1 MHARKLQQMY
11 QRTRIPMPII
21 HEIAQTMQEVLT
33 NEANQAGRASGFVQR
48 QSKFDGAALVQTLVF
63 SYLSDPN
70 ATTDDLAQTA
80 ATLGIPI
87 TGSGIVQRCTE
98 AAASCLQTVLAQA
111 VQRVLAADPTTVPV
125 VARFSGVYVQDS
137 TTIVLPPDLAP
148 VWRGCGG
155 STNHGDAAL
164 KLQIQLDLR
173 TGHLAGL
180 ELQHGRDSDC
190 QSATRTADVIADGL
204 YLADLGYYKLTRFR
218 AIADA
223 DAFWLSRGK
232 AGTVL
237 YDSDG
242 QRWDEVTDLLERST
256 DGNVVDISVE
266 IGARERLPG
275 RLVAVRAP
283 QEVVD
288 QRRRRLRK
296 QARATGKT
304 VGKRRLAWC
313 AWTIFLTN
321 VPADRLTVAEVL
333 TLARARW
340 QIELLIKLWKSHG
353 TVDES
358 RSQKPYRVLCD
369 VYAKLLAMVVQHW
382 LFLVN
387 LWAYPD
393 RSLVKAA
400 KTVKR
405 RAMELAS
412 SFRKRNRLVEA
423 ITSIGQCITGCRMNR
438 RKQEPTTYQLLLDAS
453 LLGIGMPEGS
463 A

>member
-1 MHARKLQQMY
+1 
-11 QRTRIPMPII
+11 MPII
-21 HEIAQTMQEVLT
+21 DEIAQAMQDVLT
-33 NEANQAGRASGFVQR
+33 NEAEQAGRTSGFVQR
-48 QSKFDGAALVQTLVF
+48 QSKLDGAAFVQTLVF
-63 SYLSDPN
+63 SYLSDPD

-80 ATLGIPI
+80 AALGIRI

-98 AAASCLQTVLAQA
+98 AAATCLQTVLAQA

-125 VARFSGVYVQDS
+125 LQRFAGVSVQDS
-137 TTIVLPPDLAP
+137 TTIVLPPNLTA

-180 ELQHGRDSDC
+180 DLQHGRDSDC
-190 QSATRTADVIADGL
+190 QSATRTEDVVAGAL
-204 YLADLGYYKLTRFR
+204 YLADLGYFKLARFR

-232 AGTVL
+232 AATIM
-237 YDSDG
+237 YDADG
-242 QRWDEVTDLLERST
+242 QRWDEVTDLLERSA
-256 DGNVVDISVE
+256 DGNVVDIPVE

-296 QARATGKT
+296 QACAKGKT

-313 AWTIFLTN
+313 AWTVFITN
-321 VPADRLTVAEVL
+321 VPADRLTVAEIL

-340 QIELLIKLWKSHG
+340 QIELLIKLWKRHG

-405 RAMELAS
+405 RAMELAR
-412 SFRKRNRLVEA
+412 SFRKRSRLIET
-423 ITSIGQCITGCRMNR
+423 ITSIGQCITGCRINR
-438 RKQEPTTYQLLLDAS
+438 RKQYPNTYQLLLDAS
-453 LLGIGMPEGS
+453 LLGIGMPDGQ

>member
-1 MHARKLQQMY
+1 MHARKRQQMY
-11 QRTRIPMPII
+11 NRKRIPMTII
-21 HEIAQTMQEVLT
+21 HEIAQAMQEVLT
-33 NEANQAGRASGFVQR
+33 KEAHQAGRDSSFVQR
-48 QSKFDGAALVQTLVF
+48 ASKFDGAALVQTLVF

-70 ATTDDLAQTA
+70 ATVDDLAQTA
-80 ATLGIPI
+80 ATLGISI
-87 TGSGIVQRCTE
+87 TGSGIVQRCNE
-98 AAASCLQTVLAQA
+98 AAATCLQTVLGKA

-125 VARFSGVYVQDS
+125 LARFRGVFVQDS
-137 TTIVLPPDLAP
+137 TTIILPPELAA
-148 VWRGCGG
+148 VWHGCGG
-155 STNHGDAAL
+155 STTHGDAAL
-164 KLQIQLDLR
+164 KLQIQLDLCA
-173 TGHLAGL
+173 GALAGL
-180 ELQHGRDSDC
+180 ELQHGREADC
-190 QSATRTADVIADGL
+190 QSTIRTAAVLAGAL
-204 YLADLGYYKLTRFR
+204 YLADLGYYKLARFR
-218 AIADA
+218 EIADA

-232 AGTVL
+232 GGTVV
-237 YDSDG
+237 YDSHG
-242 QRWDEVTDLLERST
+242 QRWDEITDLLEHAAN
-256 DGNVVDISVE
+256 GNVVDIPVE

-296 QARATGKT
+296 QARDKGKT

-313 AWTIFLTN
+313 AWTVFLTN
-321 VPADRLTVAEVL
+321 VPADRLSVAEIL

-382 LFLVN
+382 LFLVH

-405 RAMELAS
+405 RAMELAR
-412 SFRKRNRLVEA
+412 SFRKRHRLIET
-423 ITSIGQCITGCRMNR
+423 ITSIGQCITGCRINR
-438 RKQEPTTYQLLLDAS
+438 RKQEPNTYQLLLDVS
-453 LLGIGMPEGS
+453 LLGIGMPESS

>member
-1 MHARKLQQMY
+1 
-11 QRTRIPMPII
+11 
-21 HEIAQTMQEVLT
+21 
-33 NEANQAGRASGFVQR
+33 
-48 QSKFDGAALVQTLVF
+48 
-63 SYLSDPN
+63 
-70 ATTDDLAQTA
+70 
-80 ATLGIPI
+80 
-87 TGSGIVQRCTE
+87 VQRCNE
-98 AAASCLQTVLAQA
+98 AAATCLQTVLGKA

-125 VARFSGVYVQDS
+125 LQRFAGVDVQDS
-137 TTIVLPPDLAP
+137 TTIVLPPDLAA

-190 QSATRTADVIADGL
+190 QSATCTQEVVTDAL
-204 YLADLGYYKLTRFR
+204 YLADLGYFKLARFR

-242 QRWDEVTDLLERST
+242 QRWDEVTDLLERSA
-256 DGNVVDISVE
+256 DGNVVDIPVE

-296 QARATGKT
+296 QARQKGKT
-304 VGKRRLAWC
+304 VGKQRLAWC
-313 AWTIFLTN
+313 AWTVFITN

-353 TVDES
+353 TIDES

-405 RAMELAS
+405 RAMELAR
-412 SFRKRNRLVEA
+412 SFRRRHRLIET
-423 ITSIGQCITGCRMNR
+423 ITSIGQCITGCRINR
-438 RKQEPTTYQLLLDAS
+438 RKQYPNTYQLLLDAS
-453 LLGIGMPEGS
+453 LLGIGMPDG
-463 A
+463 

>member
-1 MHARKLQQMY
+1 M
-11 QRTRIPMPII
+11 TI
-21 HEIAQTMQEVLT
+21 MQEVAQAMQDVLT
-33 NEANQAGRASGFVQR
+33 KEANQAGRDSGFVQR
-48 QSKFDGAALVQTLVF
+48 ESKFDGAALAQTLVF
-63 SYLSDPN
+63 SYLSDPH

-80 ATLGIPI
+80 ATLGISI
-87 TGSGIVQRCTE
+87 TGSGIVQRCNE
-98 AAASCLQTVLAQA
+98 AAATCLQTVLAQA

-125 VARFSGVYVQDS
+125 LARFSGVSVQDS
-137 TTIVLPPDLAP
+137 TTIVLPPDLAT

-155 STNHGDAAL
+155 STNDGDAAL
-164 KLQIQLDLR
+164 KLQIELDLR
-173 TGHLAGL
+173 TGRLAGL
-180 ELQHGRDSDC
+180 ELQHGRDSDS
-190 QSATRTADVIADGL
+190 QSATRTGAVVAGAL
-204 YLADLGYYKLTRFR
+204 YLADLGYYHLARFR
-218 AIADA
+218 EIADA
-223 DAFWLSRGK
+223 GAFWLSRGK

-242 QRWDEVTDLLERST
+242 QRWDEVTDLLECSA
-256 DGNVVDISVE
+256 DGNVVDMSVE

-288 QRRRRLRK
+288 QRRRQLRK
-296 QARATGKT
+296 QARDKGKT

-313 AWTIFLTN
+313 AWTVFITN
-321 VPADRLTVAEVL
+321 VPADRLTVAEIL

-405 RAMELAS
+405 RAMELAR
-412 SFRKRNRLVEA
+412 SFRKRNRLIET
-423 ITSIGQCITGCRMNR
+423 ITSIGQCITGCRINR
-438 RKQEPTTYQLLLDAS
+438 RKQEPNTYQLLLDAS

>member
-1 MHARKLQQMY
+1 
-11 QRTRIPMPII
+11 MPII
-21 HEIAQTMQEVLT
+21 HEIAQAMQDVLT
-33 NEANQAGRASGFVQR
+33 HEANQAGRASGFVQR
-48 QSKFDGAALVQTLVF
+48 ESKFDGAALAQTLVF

-80 ATLGIPI
+80 ATLGISI
-87 TGSGIVQRCTE
+87 TGSGIVQRCNE
-98 AAASCLQTVLAQA
+98 AAATCLQTVLAQA

-125 VARFSGVYVQDS
+125 LARFSGVSVQDS
-137 TTIVLPPDLAP
+137 TTIVLPPDLAT

-173 TGHLAGL
+173 TGRLAGFDL
-180 ELQHGRDSDC
+180 HHGRDSDC
-190 QSATRTADVIADGL
+190 QRATRPEEVVADAL
-204 YLADLGYYKLTRFR
+204 YLADLGYFKLTRFR

-232 AGTVL
+232 AGTVV

-242 QRWDEVTDLLERST
+242 QRWDEVTDLLERAA
-256 DGNVVDISVE
+256 DGNVVDIPVE

-296 QARATGKT
+296 QARQKGKT

-313 AWTIFLTN
+313 AWTVFITN
-321 VPADRLTVAEVL
+321 VPADRLTVADVL

-353 TVDES
+353 TIDES

-369 VYAKLLAMVVQHW
+369 VYAKLLAMIVQHW

-400 KTVKR
+400 KTIRR

-423 ITSIGQCITGCRMNR
+423 ITSIGYSIAGCRMNR
-438 RKQEPTTYQLLLDAS
+438 RKQYPNTYQLLLDAS
-453 LLGIGMPEGS
+453 LLGIGMPDGQ

>member
-1 MHARKLQQMY
+1 
-11 QRTRIPMPII
+11 
-21 HEIAQTMQEVLT
+21 MQEVLT
-33 NEANQAGRASGFVQR
+33 NEAEQAGRTSGFVQR
-48 QSKFDGAALVQTLVF
+48 QSKFDGAALAQTLVF
-63 SYLSDPN
+63 SYLSDPD

-80 ATLGIPI
+80 ATLGISI
-87 TGSGIVQRCTE
+87 TGSGIVQRCNE
-98 AAASCLQTVLAQA
+98 AAATCLQTVLAQA

-137 TTIVLPPDLAP
+137 TTIILPPDLAA
-148 VWRGCGG
+148 VWCGCGG
-155 STNHGDAAL
+155 STNDGDAAL

-173 TGHLAGL
+173 TGTLAGL

-190 QSATRTADVIADGL
+190 QSATRTADVVAGAL
-204 YLADLGYYKLTRFR
+204 YLADLGYYQLARFC

-223 DAFWLSRGK
+223 DAFWLSRSK
-232 AGTVL
+232 AGTVV
-237 YDSDG
+237 YGPDG
-242 QRWDEVTDLLERST
+242 QRWDEVTDLLERAA
-256 DGNVVDISVE
+256 DGNVVDMPVE

-296 QARATGKT
+296 LERDKGKT
-304 VGKRRLAWC
+304 VGKHRLAAC
-313 AWTIFLTN
+313 AWTVFITN
-321 VPADRLTVAEVL
+321 VPADRLSIEEVL

-353 TVDES
+353 TIDES

-405 RAMELAS
+405 RALELAR
-412 SFRKRNRLVEA
+412 SFRRRNRLIET
-423 ITSIGQCITGCRMNR
+423 ITSIGQCITGCRINQ
-438 RKQEPTTYQLLLDAS
+438 RKQEPNTYQLLLDAS
-453 LLGIGMPEGS
+453 LLGIGMRDGQ

>member
-1 MHARKLQQMY
+1 
-11 QRTRIPMPII
+11 
-21 HEIAQTMQEVLT
+21 MQEVLT

-63 SYLSDPN
+63 RYLSDPD

-87 TGSGIVQRCTE
+87 TGSGILQRCNK
-98 AAASCLQTVLAQA
+98 AAATCLHTVLGKA
-111 VQRVLAADPTTVPV
+111 VQRVLAADPMMDSIL
-125 VARFSGVYVQDS
+125 ARFLGVSVQDS
-137 TTIVLPPDLAP
+137 TTIILPPELAD

-164 KLQIQLDLR
+164 KLQIALNLR
-173 TGHLAGL
+173 TGSLAGL
-180 ELQHGRDSDC
+180 EVQHGRDSDC
-190 QSATRTADVIADGL
+190 QSTTCTQAVVAGAL
-204 YLADLGYYKLTRFR
+204 YLADLGFFKLARFR
-218 AIADA
+218 EMDDA

-232 AGTVL
+232 AGTVI
-237 YDSDG
+237 YDADG
-242 QRWDEVTDLLERST
+242 QRWDEITDLLERSA
-256 DGNVVDISVE
+256 DGNVVDIPVE

-296 QARATGKT
+296 LEQQKGKT
-304 VGKRRLAWC
+304 VGARRLALC
-313 AWTIFLTN
+313 AWTVFLTN
-321 VPADRLTVAEVL
+321 VPADRLTVAELL

-353 TVDES
+353 KIDES

-369 VYAKLLAMVVQHW
+369 IYAKLLAMVVQHW

-387 LWAYPD
+387 LWAFPD

-400 KTVKR
+400 KTIRR

-412 SFRKRNRLVEA
+412 SFGKRHRLIAA
-423 ITSIGQCITGCRMNR
+423 IRDIGQCITGCRMNR
-438 RKQEPTTYQLLLDAS
+438 RKQEPNTYQLLQDAS
-453 LLGIGMPEGS
+453 LLGIGMREES

>member
-1 MHARKLQQMY
+1 
-11 QRTRIPMPII
+11 MPII
-21 HEIAQTMQEVLT
+21 DEIAQAMQDVLT
-33 NEANQAGRASGFVQR
+33 NEANQAGRASGLVQR
-48 QSKFDGAALVQTLVF
+48 ESKFDGAALAQTLVF
-63 SYLSDPN
+63 SYLSDPD

-80 ATLGIPI
+80 ATLGISI

-98 AAASCLQTVLAQA
+98 AAATCLQTVLGKA

-125 VARFSGVYVQDS
+125 VARFSGVSVQDS
-137 TTIVLPPDLAP
+137 TTIILPPDLAA

-190 QSATRTADVIADGL
+190 QSATRTQDVIADAL
-204 YLADLGYYKLTRFR
+204 YLADLGYFKLTRFR
-218 AIADA
+218 EIADA

-242 QRWDEVTDLLERST
+242 QRWDEVTDLLERFA
-256 DGNVVDISVE
+256 DGNVVDIPVE

-296 QARATGKT
+296 QARQKGKT

-313 AWTIFLTN
+313 AWTVFLTN

-353 TVDES
+353 TIDES

-400 KTVKR
+400 KTIRR

-412 SFRKRNRLVEA
+412 NFRRRNRLVEA

-438 RKQEPTTYQLLLDAS
+438 RKQEPTTSQLLLDAS

>member
-1 MHARKLQQMY
+1 VDGSLTTTGNRWF
-11 QRTRIPMPII
+11 
-21 HEIAQTMQEVLT
+21 VLY
-33 NEANQAGRASGFVQR
+33 E
-48 QSKFDGAALVQTLVF
+48 
-63 SYLSDPN
+63 
-70 ATTDDLAQTA
+70 
-80 ATLGIPI
+80 
-87 TGSGIVQRCTE
+87 
-98 AAASCLQTVLAQA
+98 
-111 VQRVLAADPTTVPV
+111 V
-125 VARFSGVYVQDS
+125 VA
-137 TTIVLPPDLAP
+137 
-148 VWRGCGG
+148 
-155 STNHGDAAL
+155 DA
-164 KLQIQLDLR
+164 R
-173 TGHLAGL
+173 
-180 ELQHGRDSDC
+180 
-190 QSATRTADVIADGL
+190 
-204 YLADLGYYKLTRFR
+204 YLADLGYYKLAHFR
-218 AIADA
+218 EIADA
-223 DAFWLSRGK
+223 DAFWRSRGK

-242 QRWDEVTDLLERST
+242 QRWDEMTDLLERSA
-256 DGNVVDISVE
+256 DGHVVDIPVE
-266 IGARERLPG
+266 IGARERLSG

-296 QARATGKT
+296 QARAKGTT
-304 VGKRRLAWC
+304 VGKRRLALC
-313 AWTIFLTN
+313 AWTVFITN

-353 TVDES
+353 TIDES

-400 KTVKR
+400 KTIRR

-423 ITSIGQCITGCRMNR
+423 ITSIGYSIAGCRMNR
-438 RKQEPTTYQLLLDAS
+438 RKQEPNTYQLLLDAS
-453 LLGIGMPEGS
+453 LLGIGMPDGQ